1 MSLKFRY
8 KITIKTLFS
17 KEKSTY
23 SIFLAIIL
31 PTYSVSNTTNMPT
44 YSIFNAI
51 NESTYSVLSFIS
63 WRNLNIF
70 ARLRQVTNYFEASA
84 MSAARSS
91 SLMFLPPQ
99 GTPSKPPWRFTNEVV
114 FFSRWHDASVLRPVP
129 LVCILGLPMITFLR
143 SQENTL

>member
-1 MSLKFRY
+1 M
-8 KITIKTLFS
+8 
-17 KEKSTY
+17 
-23 SIFLAIIL
+23 FLAIIL
-31 PTYSVSNTTNMPT
+31 PTYSVSNTINMPT

-91 SLMFLPPQ
+91 SLMFFNNSRSSPFLSVAFISLLS
-99 GTPSKPPWRFTNEVV
+99 PSSISLSK
-114 FFSRWHDASVLRPVP
+114 
-129 LVCILGLPMITFLR
+129 
-143 SQENTL
+143 

>member
-1 MSLKFRY
+1 M
-8 KITIKTLFS
+8 
-17 KEKSTY
+17 
-23 SIFLAIIL
+23 FLAIIL
-31 PTYSVSNTTNMPT
+31 PTYSVSNTINMPT

-91 SLMFLPPQ
+91 SLMFFNNSRSSPFLISLLS
-99 GTPSKPPWRFTNEVV
+99 PSSISLSKYALY
-114 FFSRWHDASVLRPVP
+114 SS
-129 LVCILGLPMITFLR
+129 IFL
-143 SQENTL
+143 NG